1 MGVLSGE
8 EIKRRNNEIFESGYE
23 EDCVDIAAY
32 NLRINDKNL
41 IIDGELYVENNPW
54 KESLIKLPAK
64 KISVISTIEKI
75 KLSKELCARV
85 GITFTFSRRGLIP
98 LFGPQIDPGYNDYFY
113 AVVYN
118 ASSKD
123 ISLQKGDK
131 ILKMEIYSV
140 KGNIGETLN
149 HQTSSFFANTTEIET
164 LINLTKE
171 ETIGKEELRK
181 SLEKLENDIKNVNRK
196 VDEVTSGYRSIVWFG
211 VFLIS
216 ASIFGVILSFLLS
229 FSNYPKIA
237 NLMSGY
243 WLPIVT
249 TLIVILFIIG
259 WIFTMNAV
267 IKNIKTK
274 K

>member
-8 EIKRRNNEIFESGYE
+8 EIKKRNNEIFESGYE

-32 NLRINDKNL
+32 NLRINNKNL
-41 IIDGELYVENNPW
+41 IIDGKLYVENNPW
-54 KESLIKLPAK
+54 EEPLIKLPAK

-85 GITFTFSRRGLIP
+85 GITFTFSRKGLIP

-118 ASSKD
+118 TSSKD
-123 ISLQKGDK
+123 ISLRKGDK

-140 KGNIGETLN
+140 KGTTGETPN
-149 HQTSSFFANTTEIET
+149 HQTSSFFDDTAEIET

-181 SLEKLENDIKNVNRK
+181 SLEKLENDIKNINRK

-216 ASIFGVILSFLLS
+216 ASIFGVIFSFLLS
-229 FSNYPKIA
+229 FTNYPKIA
-237 NLMSGY
+237 NLMGGY
-243 WLPIVT
+243 WLPLVT

-259 WIFTMNAV
+259 WILTMNAV
-267 IKNIKTK
+267 IKNIKAK